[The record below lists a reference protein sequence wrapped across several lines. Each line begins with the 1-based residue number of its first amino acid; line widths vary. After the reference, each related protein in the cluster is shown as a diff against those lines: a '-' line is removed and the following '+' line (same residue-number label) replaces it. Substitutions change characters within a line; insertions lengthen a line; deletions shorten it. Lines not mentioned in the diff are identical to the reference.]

1 MGDGRGYVEKGLESD
16 LRKAMREQSVRLKW
30 AVVQHLGYD
39 LSNFSKISTSPEV
52 ALSQKVFNQPYANSI
67 AHLLQLLIDFG
78 IIFVILNQLYDQCT
92 ISQGKEFCVLN
103 QLDGR
108 RGRNPTTHNFLSASL
123 PEVFTYVLILLAG
136 CCHS

>member
-16 LRKAMREQSVRLKW
+16 LREVMHEQSVRLKW
-30 AVVQHLGYD
+30 AMVRHLGYD
-39 LSNFSKISTSPEV
+39 LSNLSKIGTSPEV
-52 ALSQKVFNQPYANSI
+52 ALSQKVFDQPYANSI

-108 RGRNPTTHNFLSASL
+108 REHKPTTHDFLGAGL

-136 CCHS
+136 RCHS